1 MNFTSNREGGVG
13 IGERCNDSLICTSP
27 SLHPV
32 TAITN
37 VNVRNLIGSPIP
49 GQASLSAGYRACG
62 TSTPFLTALF
72 QSQSDQS
79 VTSGVTVG
87 HHLQ

>member
-1 MNFTSNREGGVG
+1 MRSGVG
-13 IGERCNDSLICTSP
+13 RGGRGRCIDPFIMNVVLRG
-27 SLHPV
+27 LHPV
-32 TAITN
+32 IATTN